1 MNKYLMLEPKDVFQ
15 IANILKNIDNDNKSF
30 MSPYMENI
38 DLTEQSIR
46 IAMFDYKEIYFGIL
60 EDERFINIA
69 CLRVYPNPPFKI
81 SSVELKLILN
91 VNEFTKDFF
100 VYIKNTV
107 KNYFANISKISIY
120 DNHKKTISDTLIS
133 LGFCK
138 ELTLDNEVGVGE
150 DVDVYSSF
158 II

>member
-1 MNKYLMLEPKDVFQ
+1 M
-15 IANILKNIDNDNKSF
+15 
-30 MSPYMENI
+30 
-38 DLTEQSIR
+38 
-46 IAMFDYKEIYFGIL
+46 
-60 EDERFINIA
+60 
-69 CLRVYPNPPFKI
+69 
-81 SSVELKLILN
+81 
-91 VNEFTKDFF
+91 
-100 VYIKNTV
+100 

>member
-91 VNEFTKDFF
+91 S
-100 VYIKNTV
+100 
-107 KNYFANISKISIY
+107 A
-120 DNHKKTISDTLIS
+120 DNPEKH
-133 LGFCK
+133 
-138 ELTLDNEVGVGE
+138 
-150 DVDVYSSF
+150 
-158 II
+158 